1 MKLTVD
7 TLDNFVKS
15 AIIDIGVNNGYVE
28 VFISKG
34 VVHLNVFN
42 KEGDVVH
49 DYAITTKQ
57 LRSKGAIQH
66 PSLSQQRNTMKEKQH
81 EPLYTMDH

>member
-57 LRSKGAIQH
+57 LRSKVGYTT
-66 PSLSQQRNTMKEKQH
+66 PKF
-81 EPLYTMDH
+81 EPVEEHYEGETA